1 MLKRA
6 SFVEVNTHSLRH
18 NFNAVKNI
26 VPKDACVMAVVKA
39 NAYGAGALKASEI
52 FLQEGANY
60 LGVATLDEA
69 LELRSHFSQTPILI
83 LGYSP
88 NANASMLIDN
98 DLSAMVFSLEQAEI
112 FSQMALKAKKR
123 LKVHLKIDT
132 GMHRLGLEPNFKSI
146 ETIKKIRALKGLEV
160 EGIFTHL
167 SNADA
172 NIKTHAKNQMKAFNA
187 FLEQLLDQKIEF
199 QYRHAYN
206 SAGIL
211 SLCNGNENR
220 LLNLYRPGIMLYGFY
235 PSNEMKESSQ
245 TILKNVISLKA
256 RIVQI
261 KRVKKGE
268 FIGYGEHFYTNEET
282 LVGVLALGYADGLV
296 RALGNRIQVA
306 INNQLAPL
314 IGKVCM
320 DQCFVK
326 LNNIEAKEGDEVIL
340 FGDKSTKAND
350 ASEIATLLNTIPYEV
365 ISTLSK
371 RLERVYVWNKI
382 M

>member
-6 SFVEVNTHSLRH
+6 SFVEVNSASLRH
-18 NFNAVKNI
+18 NFSAVKSI
-26 VPKDACVMAVVKA
+26 VPKDAHIMAVVKA
-39 NAYGAGALKASEI
+39 NAYGAGAIKASEI

-69 LELRSHFSQTPILI
+69 LELRSHFSKTPILI

-88 NANASMLIDN
+88 NSNASMLIDN
-98 DLSAMVFSLEQAEI
+98 DLSAMIFSLEQAEV
-112 FSQMALKAKKR
+112 FSQMALKSQKR
-123 LKVHLKIDT
+123 LKIHLKIDT

-146 ETIKKIRALKGLEV
+146 EIIKKIHALKGLEV

-211 SLCNGNENR
+211 SLCNGDENR
-220 LLNLYRPGIMLYGFY
+220 FLNLYRPGIMLYGFY
-235 PSNEMKESSQ
+235 PSNGMKETCP

-256 RIVQI
+256 QIVQI
-261 KRVKKGE
+261 RSVKKGE

-282 LVGVLALGYADGLV
+282 LVGVLALGYADGLM

-326 LNNIEAKEGDEVIL
+326 LNNIQAKEGDEVIL
-340 FGDKSTKAND
+340 FGDKSAKAND
-350 ASEIATLLNTIPYEV
+350 ASEIAALLNTIPYET

-371 RLERVYVWNKI
+371 RLERVYI
-382 M
+382 

>member
-6 SFVEVNTHSLRH
+6 SFVEVNTASLRH
-18 NFNAVKNI
+18 NFSAVKSI
-26 VPKDACVMAVVKA
+26 VPKDAHIMAVVKA
-39 NAYGAGALKASEI
+39 NAYGAGAIKASEI

-69 LELRSHFSQTPILI
+69 LELRSHFSKTPILI

-88 NANASMLIDN
+88 NSNASMLIDN
-98 DLSAMVFSLEQAEI
+98 DLSTMIFSLEQAEV
-112 FSQMALKAKKR
+112 FSQMALKSQKR
-123 LKVHLKIDT
+123 LKIHLKIDT

-146 ETIKKIRALKGLEV
+146 EIIKKIRALKGLEI

-172 NIKTHAKNQMKAFNA
+172 KIKTHAKNQMKAFNA

-220 LLNLYRPGIMLYGFY
+220 FLNLYRPGIMLYGFY
-235 PSNEMKESSQ
+235 PSNGMKETCP
-245 TILKNVISLKA
+245 TILKNVVSLKA
-256 RIVQI
+256 QIVQI
-261 KRVKKGE
+261 RSVKKGE

-282 LVGVLALGYADGLV
+282 LVGVLALGYADGLM

-326 LNNIEAKEGDEVIL
+326 LNNIQAKEGDEVIL

-350 ASEIATLLNTIPYEV
+350 ASEIAALLNTIPYET

-371 RLERVYVWNKI
+371 RLEHVYI
-382 M
+382 

>member
-6 SFVEVNTHSLRH
+6 SFVEVDTASLRH
-18 NFNAVKNI
+18 NFSAVKSI
-26 VPKDACVMAVVKA
+26 VPKDAHIMAVVKA
-39 NAYGAGALKASEI
+39 NAYGAGAIKASEI

-69 LELRSHFSQTPILI
+69 LELRSHFSKTPILI

-112 FSQMALKAKKR
+112 FSQMALKSQKR
-123 LKVHLKIDT
+123 LKIHLKIDT

-146 ETIKKIRALKGLEV
+146 ETIKKIRALKGLEI

-172 NIKTHAKNQMKAFNA
+172 KIKTHAKNQMKAFNA

-235 PSNEMKESSQ
+235 PSNEMKESCP

-261 KRVKKGE
+261 RSVKKGE

-296 RALGNRIQVA
+296 RALGNRIQVV

-326 LNNIEAKEGDEVIL
+326 LNNIQAKEGDEVIL
-340 FGDKSTKAND
+340 FGDKSAKAND
-350 ASEIATLLNTIPYEV
+350 ASEIATLLNTIPYET

-371 RLERVYVWNKI
+371 RLERVYI
-382 M
+382 

>member
-6 SFVEVNTHSLRH
+6 SFVEVDTASLRH
-18 NFNAVKNI
+18 NFSAVKSI
-26 VPKDACVMAVVKA
+26 VPKDAHIMAVVKA
-39 NAYGAGALKASEI
+39 NAYGAGAIKASEI

-69 LELRSHFSQTPILI
+69 LELRSHFSKTPILI

-88 NANASMLIDN
+88 NSNASMLIDN
-98 DLSAMVFSLEQAEI
+98 DLSAMIFSLEQAEV
-112 FSQMALKAKKR
+112 FSQMALKSQKR
-123 LKVHLKIDT
+123 LKIHLKIDT

-146 ETIKKIRALKGLEV
+146 EIIKKIRTLKGLEV

-187 FLEQLLDQKIEF
+187 FLEQLLNQKIEF

-220 LLNLYRPGIMLYGFY
+220 FLNLYRPGIMLYGFY
-235 PSNEMKESSQ
+235 PSDGMKETCP

-256 RIVQI
+256 QIVQI
-261 KRVKKGE
+261 RSVKKGE

-282 LVGVLALGYADGLV
+282 LVGVLALGYADGLI

-326 LNNIEAKEGDEVIL
+326 LNNIQAKEGDEVIL
-340 FGDKSTKAND
+340 FGDKSAKAND
-350 ASEIATLLNTIPYEV
+350 ASEIAALLNTIPYET

-371 RLERVYVWNKI
+371 RLERVYI
-382 M
+382 

>member
-6 SFVEVNTHSLRH
+6 SFVEVNSASLRH
-18 NFNAVKNI
+18 NFGAVKRI
-26 VPKDACVMAVVKA
+26 VPKDAHIMAVVKA
-39 NAYGAGALKASEI
+39 NAYGAGAIKASEI

-69 LELRSHFSQTPILI
+69 LELRSHFSKTPILI

-88 NANASMLIDN
+88 NSNASMLIDN
-98 DLSAMVFSLEQAEI
+98 DLSAMIFSLEQAEV
-112 FSQMALKAKKR
+112 FSQMALKSQKR
-123 LKVHLKIDT
+123 LKIHLKIDT

-146 ETIKKIRALKGLEV
+146 EIIKKIRALKGLEI

-172 NIKTHAKNQMKAFNA
+172 RIKTHAKNQMKAFNA
-187 FLEQLLDQKIEF
+187 FLEQLLNQKIEF

-235 PSNEMKESSQ
+235 PSNGMKETCP

-256 RIVQI
+256 QIVQI
-261 KRVKKGE
+261 RSVKKGE

-282 LVGVLALGYADGLV
+282 LVGVLALGYADGLM

-326 LNNIEAKEGDEVIL
+326 LNNIQAKEGDEVIL
-340 FGDKSTKAND
+340 FGDKSAKAND
-350 ASEIATLLNTIPYEV
+350 ASEIAALLNTIPYET

-371 RLERVYVWNKI
+371 RLERVYI
-382 M
+382 

>member
-6 SFVEVNTHSLRH
+6 SFVEVDTASLRH
-18 NFNAVKNI
+18 NFSAVKSI
-26 VPKDACVMAVVKA
+26 VPKDAHIMAVVKA
-39 NAYGAGALKASEI
+39 NAYGAGAIKASEI

-60 LGVATLDEA
+60 LGVAVLDEA
-69 LELRSHFSQTPILI
+69 LELRSHFPKTPILI

-88 NANASMLIDN
+88 NSNASMLIDN
-98 DLSAMVFSLEQAEI
+98 DLSAMVFSLEQAEV
-112 FSQMALKAKKR
+112 FSQMALKSQKR
-123 LKVHLKIDT
+123 LKIHLKIDT

-146 ETIKKIRALKGLEV
+146 EIIKKIRALKGLEV

-187 FLEQLLDQKIEF
+187 FLEQLLNQKIEF

-235 PSNEMKESSQ
+235 PSNGMKESCS

-261 KRVKKGE
+261 RSVKKGE

-282 LVGVLALGYADGLV
+282 LVGVLALGYADGLM

-326 LNNIEAKEGDEVIL
+326 LNNIQAKEGDEVIL
-340 FGDKSTKAND
+340 FGDKSAKAND
-350 ASEIATLLNTIPYEV
+350 ASEIAMLLNTIPYET

-371 RLERVYVWNKI
+371 RLERVYV
-382 M
+382 

>member
-6 SFVEVNTHSLRH
+6 SFVEVNTASLRH
-18 NFNAVKNI
+18 NFNAVKSI

-88 NANASMLIDN
+88 NTNASMLIDN
-98 DLSAMVFSLEQAEI
+98 DLSAMVFSLEQAEV
-112 FSQMALKAKKR
+112 FSQVALKSQKR
-123 LKVHLKIDT
+123 LKIHLKIDT
-132 GMHRLGLEPNFKSI
+132 GMHRLGLEPTFKSI

-268 FIGYGEHFYTNEET
+268 LIGYGEHFYTNEET

-306 INNQLAPL
+306 INNQSAPL

-326 LNNIEAKEGDEVIL
+326 LNDIEAKEGDEVIL
-340 FGDKSTKAND
+340 FGDKSAKAND
-350 ASEIATLLNTIPYEV
+350 ASEIAALLNTIPYET

-371 RLERVYVWNKI
+371 RLERVYV
-382 M
+382 

>member
-6 SFVEVNTHSLRH
+6 SFVEVNTASLRH
-18 NFNAVKNI
+18 NFSAVKSI
-26 VPKDACVMAVVKA
+26 VPKDAHIMAVVKA
-39 NAYGAGALKASEI
+39 NAYGAGAIKASEI
-52 FLQEGANY
+52 FLQEGAHY

-69 LELRSHFSQTPILI
+69 LELRSHFPKTPILI

-88 NANASMLIDN
+88 NSNASMLIDN
-98 DLSAMVFSLEQAEI
+98 DLSAMIFSLEQAEV
-112 FSQMALKAKKR
+112 FSQMALKSQKR
-123 LKVHLKIDT
+123 LKIHLKIDT

-146 ETIKKIRALKGLEV
+146 EIIKKIRALKGLEV

-167 SNADA
+167 SNADTK
-172 NIKTHAKNQMKAFNA
+172 IKTHAKNQMKAFNA

-220 LLNLYRPGIMLYGFY
+220 FLNLYRPGIMLYGFY
-235 PSNEMKESSQ
+235 PSNEVKQSCP
-245 TILKNVISLKA
+245 TILKNVVSLKA
-256 RIVQI
+256 QIVQI
-261 KRVKKGE
+261 RSVKKGE
-268 FIGYGEHFYTNEET
+268 FIGYGEYFYTNEET
-282 LVGVLALGYADGLV
+282 LVGVLALGYADGLM

-314 IGKVCM
+314 IGRVCM

-326 LNNIEAKEGDEVIL
+326 LNNIQAKEGDEVIL
-340 FGDKSTKAND
+340 FGDKSAKAND
-350 ASEIATLLNTIPYEV
+350 ASEIAMLLNTIPYET

-371 RLERVYVWNKI
+371 RLERVYI
-382 M
+382 

>member
-6 SFVEVNTHSLRH
+6 SFVEVDTASLRH
-18 NFNAVKNI
+18 NFSAVKSI

-39 NAYGAGALKASEI
+39 NAYGAGAIKASEI

-69 LELRSHFSQTPILI
+69 LELRSHFSKTPILI

-88 NANASMLIDN
+88 NANASMLVDN
-98 DLSAMVFSLEQAEI
+98 DLSTMVFSLEQAEV
-112 FSQMALKAKKR
+112 FSQMALKSQKR

-146 ETIKKIRALKGLEV
+146 EIIKKIRALKGLEV

-172 NIKTHAKNQMKAFNA
+172 KIKTHAKNQMKAFNA

-235 PSNEMKESSQ
+235 PSNGMKESCP

-256 RIVQI
+256 QIVQI
-261 KRVKKGE
+261 RSVKKGE

-282 LVGVLALGYADGLV
+282 LVGVLALGYADGLA
-296 RALGNRIQVA
+296 RALGNRIQVV

-326 LNNIEAKEGDEVIL
+326 LNNIQAKEGDEVIL
-340 FGDKSTKAND
+340 FGDKSAKAND
-350 ASEIATLLNTIPYEV
+350 ASEIAALLNTIPYET

-371 RLERVYVWNKI
+371 RLERVYI
-382 M
+382 

>member
-6 SFVEVNTHSLRH
+6 SFVEVDTASLRH
-18 NFNAVKNI
+18 NFSAVKSI

-39 NAYGAGALKASEI
+39 NAYGAGAIKASEI

-69 LELRSHFSQTPILI
+69 LELRSHFSKTPILI

-112 FSQMALKAKKR
+112 FSQAALKSQKR

-172 NIKTHAKNQMKAFNA
+172 KIKTHAKNQMKAFNA
-187 FLEQLLDQKIEF
+187 FLEQLLEQKIEF

-235 PSNEMKESSQ
+235 PSNEVKQSCP

-256 RIVQI
+256 QIVQI
-261 KRVKKGE
+261 RSVKKGE

-282 LVGVLALGYADGLV
+282 LVGVLALGYADGLM
-296 RALGNRIQVA
+296 RALGNRIQVV

-340 FGDKSTKAND
+340 FGDKSAKAND
-350 ASEIATLLNTIPYEV
+350 ASEIAMLLNTIPYET

-371 RLERVYVWNKI
+371 RLERVYI
-382 M
+382 

>member
-6 SFVEVNTHSLRH
+6 SFVEVNSASLRH
-18 NFNAVKNI
+18 NFSTVKSI
-26 VPKDACVMAVVKA
+26 VPKDAHIMAVVKA
-39 NAYGAGALKASEI
+39 NAYGAGAIKASEI

-69 LELRSHFSQTPILI
+69 LELRSHFSKTPILI

-88 NANASMLIDN
+88 NSNASMLIDN
-98 DLSAMVFSLEQAEI
+98 DLSAMIFSLEQAEV
-112 FSQMALKAKKR
+112 FSQMALKSQKR
-123 LKVHLKIDT
+123 LKIHLKIDT

-146 ETIKKIRALKGLEV
+146 EIIKKIRALKGLEV

-167 SNADA
+167 SNADTK
-172 NIKTHAKNQMKAFNA
+172 IKTHAKNQMKAFNA
-187 FLEQLLDQKIEF
+187 FLEQLLNQKIEF

-235 PSNEMKESSQ
+235 PSNEMKESCP

-261 KRVKKGE
+261 RSVKKGE

-282 LVGVLALGYADGLV
+282 LVGVLALGYADGLM

-340 FGDKSTKAND
+340 FGDKSAKAND
-350 ASEIATLLNTIPYEV
+350 ASEIAALLNTIAYET

-371 RLERVYVWNKI
+371 RLERVYI
-382 M
+382 

>member
-6 SFVEVNTHSLRH
+6 SFVEVNTASLRH
-18 NFNAVKNI
+18 NFNAVKSI
-26 VPKDACVMAVVKA
+26 VPKDAHIMAVVKA
-39 NAYGAGALKASEI
+39 NAYGAGAIKASEI

-60 LGVATLDEA
+60 LGVAALDEA
-69 LELRSHFSQTPILI
+69 LELRSHFPKTPILI

-88 NANASMLIDN
+88 NSNASMLIDN
-98 DLSAMVFSLEQAEI
+98 DLSAMVFSLEQAEV
-112 FSQMALKAKKR
+112 FSQMALKSQKR

-146 ETIKKIRALKGLEV
+146 ETIKKIRALKGLEI

-172 NIKTHAKNQMKAFNA
+172 KIKTHAKNQMKAFNA

-220 LLNLYRPGIMLYGFY
+220 FLNLYRPGIMLYGFY
-235 PSNEMKESSQ
+235 PSNEMKESCP

-256 RIVQI
+256 QIVQI
-261 KRVKKGE
+261 RSVKKGE

-282 LVGVLALGYADGLV
+282 LVGVLALGYADGLM
-296 RALGNRIQVA
+296 RTLGNRIQVA

-326 LNNIEAKEGDEVIL
+326 LNNIQAKEGDEVIL
-340 FGDKSTKAND
+340 FGDKSANAND
-350 ASEIATLLNTIPYEV
+350 ASEIATLLNTIAYET

-371 RLERVYVWNKI
+371 RLERVYI
-382 M
+382 

>member
-6 SFVEVNTHSLRH
+6 SFVEVNSASLRH
-18 NFNAVKNI
+18 NFSAVKSI
-26 VPKDACVMAVVKA
+26 VPKDAHIMAVVKA
-39 NAYGAGALKASEI
+39 NAYGAGAIKASEI

-69 LELRSHFSQTPILI
+69 LELRSHFSKTPILI

-88 NANASMLIDN
+88 NSNASMLIDN
-98 DLSAMVFSLEQAEI
+98 DLSAMIFSLEQAEV
-112 FSQMALKAKKR
+112 FSQMALKSQKR
-123 LKVHLKIDT
+123 LKIHLKIDT

-146 ETIKKIRALKGLEV
+146 EIIKKIRTLKGLEI

-172 NIKTHAKNQMKAFNA
+172 KIKTHAKNQMKAFNA

-220 LLNLYRPGIMLYGFY
+220 FLNLYRPGIMLYGFY
-235 PSNEMKESSQ
+235 PSNGMKETCP

-256 RIVQI
+256 QIVQI
-261 KRVKKGE
+261 RSVKKGE

-340 FGDKSTKAND
+340 FGDKSAKAND
-350 ASEIATLLNTIPYEV
+350 ASEIAALLNTIPYET

-371 RLERVYVWNKI
+371 RLERVYI
-382 M
+382 

>member
-6 SFVEVNTHSLRH
+6 SFVEVNTASLRH
-18 NFNAVKNI
+18 NFNAVKSI

-39 NAYGAGALKASEI
+39 NAYGVGAIKASEI

-60 LGVATLDEA
+60 LGVAALDEA
-69 LELRSHFSQTPILI
+69 LELRSYFSKTPILI

-88 NANASMLIDN
+88 NSNASMLIDN
-98 DLSAMVFSLEQAEI
+98 DLSAMVFSLEQAEV
-112 FSQMALKAKKR
+112 FSQMALKSQKR

-146 ETIKKIRALKGLEV
+146 EIIKKIRALKGLEI

-172 NIKTHAKNQMKAFNA
+172 KIKTHAKNQMKAFNA

-235 PSNEMKESSQ
+235 PSNEMKESCP
-245 TILKNVISLKA
+245 TILKNVVSLKA
-256 RIVQI
+256 QIVQI
-261 KRVKKGE
+261 RSVKKGE

-282 LVGVLALGYADGLV
+282 LVGVLALGYADGLM

-326 LNNIEAKEGDEVIL
+326 LNGIEAKEGDEVIL
-340 FGDKSTKAND
+340 FGDKSAKAND
-350 ASEIATLLNTIPYEV
+350 ASEIAVLLNTIAYET

-371 RLERVYVWNKI
+371 RLERVYI
-382 M
+382 

>member
-6 SFVEVNTHSLRH
+6 SFVEVNTASLRH
-18 NFNAVKNI
+18 NFSAVKSI
-26 VPKDACVMAVVKA
+26 VPKDAHIMAVVKA
-39 NAYGAGALKASEI
+39 NAYGVGAIKASEI

-69 LELRSHFSQTPILI
+69 LELRSHFSKTPILI

-88 NANASMLIDN
+88 NSNASMLIDN
-98 DLSAMVFSLEQAEI
+98 DLSAMIFSLEQAEV
-112 FSQMALKAKKR
+112 FSQMALKSQKR
-123 LKVHLKIDT
+123 LKIHLKIDT

-146 ETIKKIRALKGLEV
+146 EIIKKIRALKGLEI

-172 NIKTHAKNQMKAFNA
+172 KIKTHAKNQMKAFNA

-220 LLNLYRPGIMLYGFY
+220 FLNLYRPGIMLYGFY
-235 PSNEMKESSQ
+235 PSNGMKETCP

-256 RIVQI
+256 QIVQI
-261 KRVKKGE
+261 RSVKKGE

-326 LNNIEAKEGDEVIL
+326 LNNIQAKEGDEVIL
-340 FGDKSTKAND
+340 FGDKSAKAND
-350 ASEIATLLNTIPYEV
+350 ASEIAALLNTIPYET

-371 RLERVYVWNKI
+371 RLERIYI
-382 M
+382 

>member
-6 SFVEVNTHSLRH
+6 SFVEVNTASLRH
-18 NFNAVKNI
+18 NFSAVKSI

-88 NANASMLIDN
+88 NTNASMLIDN
-98 DLSAMVFSLEQAEI
+98 DLSAMVFSLEQAEV
-112 FSQMALKAKKR
+112 FSQVALKSQKR
-123 LKVHLKIDT
+123 LKIHLKIDT
-132 GMHRLGLEPNFKSI
+132 GMHRLGLEPTFKSI
-146 ETIKKIRALKGLEV
+146 EIIKKIRALKGLEV

-187 FLEQLLDQKIEF
+187 FLEQLLNQKIEF

-282 LVGVLALGYADGLV
+282 LVGVLALGYADGLA

-326 LNNIEAKEGDEVIL
+326 LNDIQAKEGDEVIL
-340 FGDKSTKAND
+340 FGDKSARAND
-350 ASEIATLLNTIPYEV
+350 ASEIAALLNTIPYET

-371 RLERVYVWNKI
+371 RLERVYI
-382 M
+382 

>member
-6 SFVEVNTHSLRH
+6 SFVEVNTASLRH
-18 NFNAVKNI
+18 NFSTVKSI
-26 VPKDACVMAVVKA
+26 IPKDACVMAVVKA

-69 LELRSHFSQTPILI
+69 LELRSHFSKTPILI

-98 DLSAMVFSLEQAEI
+98 DLSVMIFSLEQAEV

-123 LKVHLKIDT
+123 LKIHLKIDT

-146 ETIKKIRALKGLEV
+146 EIIKKIRALKGLEV

-172 NIKTHAKNQMKAFNA
+172 KIKTHAKNQMKAFNA

-235 PSNEMKESSQ
+235 PSNGMKESCP

-256 RIVQI
+256 QIVQI
-261 KRVKKGE
+261 RSVKKGE

-282 LVGVLALGYADGLV
+282 LVGVLALGYADGLM

-326 LNNIEAKEGDEVIL
+326 LNNIQAKEGDEVIL
-340 FGDKSTKAND
+340 FGDKSAKAND
-350 ASEIATLLNTIPYEV
+350 ASEIAMLLNTIAYET

-371 RLERVYVWNKI
+371 RLERVYI
-382 M
+382 

>member
-6 SFVEVNTHSLRH
+6 SFVEVDTSSLRH
-18 NFNAVKNI
+18 NFSAVKSI
-26 VPKDACVMAVVKA
+26 VPKDAHIMAVVKA
-39 NAYGAGALKASEI
+39 NAYGAGAIKASEI

-69 LELRSHFSQTPILI
+69 LELRSRFSKTPILI

-88 NANASMLIDN
+88 NSNASMLIDN
-98 DLSAMVFSLEQAEI
+98 DLSAMIFSLEQAEV
-112 FSQMALKAKKR
+112 FSQTALKSQKR
-123 LKVHLKIDT
+123 LKIHLKIDT

-146 ETIKKIRALKGLEV
+146 EIIKKICALKGLEV

-172 NIKTHAKNQMKAFNA
+172 KIKTHAKNQMKAFNA
-187 FLEQLLDQKIEF
+187 FLEQLLNQKIEF

-220 LLNLYRPGIMLYGFY
+220 FLNLYRPGIMLYGFY
-235 PSNEMKESSQ
+235 PSNGMKE
-245 TILKNVISLKA
+245 TCPIILKNVISLKA
-256 RIVQI
+256 QI
-261 KRVKKGE
+261 IQIRSVKKGE

-282 LVGVLALGYADGLV
+282 LVGVLALGYADGLM

-326 LNNIEAKEGDEVIL
+326 LNNIQAKEGDEVIL
-340 FGDKSTKAND
+340 FGDKSANAND
-350 ASEIATLLNTIPYEV
+350 ASEIAALLNTIPYET

-371 RLERVYVWNKI
+371 RLERVYI
-382 M
+382 

>member
-6 SFVEVNTHSLRH
+6 SFVEVNSASLRH
-18 NFNAVKNI
+18 NFSAVKSI

-39 NAYGAGALKASEI
+39 NAYGAGAIKASEI

-69 LELRSHFSQTPILI
+69 LELRSHFSKTPILI

-98 DLSAMVFSLEQAEI
+98 DLSAMVFSLEQAEV

-146 ETIKKIRALKGLEV
+146 EIIKKIRALKGLEV

-172 NIKTHAKNQMKAFNA
+172 KIKTHAKNQMKAFNA

-261 KRVKKGE
+261 RSVKKGE

-282 LVGVLALGYADGLV
+282 LVGVLALGYADGLA
-296 RALGNRIQVA
+296 RALGNRIQVV
-306 INNQLAPL
+306 INNQSAPL

-326 LNNIEAKEGDEVIL
+326 LNDIQAKEGDEVIL
-340 FGDKSTKAND
+340 FGDKSAKAND
-350 ASEIATLLNTIPYEV
+350 ASEIAVLLNTIAYET

-371 RLERVYVWNKI
+371 RLERVYI
-382 M
+382 

>member
-6 SFVEVNTHSLRH
+6 SFVEVDTSSLRH
-18 NFNAVKNI
+18 NFSAVKSI
-26 VPKDACVMAVVKA
+26 VPKDAHIMAVVKA
-39 NAYGAGALKASEI
+39 NAYGAGAIKASEI

-69 LELRSHFSQTPILI
+69 LELRSHFSKTPILI

-98 DLSAMVFSLEQAEI
+98 DLSAMIFSLEQAEV
-112 FSQMALKAKKR
+112 FSQTALKSQKR
-123 LKVHLKIDT
+123 LKIHLKIDT

-146 ETIKKIRALKGLEV
+146 EIIKKIRTLKGLEV

-172 NIKTHAKNQMKAFNA
+172 KIKTHAKNQMKAFNA
-187 FLEQLLDQKIEF
+187 FLEQLLNQKIEF

-235 PSNEMKESSQ
+235 PSNGMKETCP

-256 RIVQI
+256 QIVQI
-261 KRVKKGE
+261 RSVKKGE

-282 LVGVLALGYADGLV
+282 LVGVLALGYADGLM

-326 LNNIEAKEGDEVIL
+326 LNNIQAKEGDEVIL
-340 FGDKSTKAND
+340 FGDKSAKAND
-350 ASEIATLLNTIPYEV
+350 ASEIAALLNTIPYET

-371 RLERVYVWNKI
+371 RLERVYI
-382 M
+382 

>member
-6 SFVEVNTHSLRH
+6 SFVEVNTASLRH
-18 NFNAVKNI
+18 NFSAVKSI
-26 VPKDACVMAVVKA
+26 VPKDAHIMAVVKA
-39 NAYGAGALKASEI
+39 NAYGAGAIKASEI

-69 LELRSHFSQTPILI
+69 LELRSHFSKTPILI

-88 NANASMLIDN
+88 NSNASMLIDN
-98 DLSAMVFSLEQAEI
+98 DLSAMIFSLEQAEV
-112 FSQMALKAKKR
+112 FSQMALKSQKR
-123 LKVHLKIDT
+123 LKIHLKIDT

-146 ETIKKIRALKGLEV
+146 EIIKKIRALKGLEI

-172 NIKTHAKNQMKAFNA
+172 KIKTHAKNQMKAFNA

-235 PSNEMKESSQ
+235 PSNGMKETCP

-256 RIVQI
+256 QIVQI
-261 KRVKKGE
+261 RSVKKGE

-326 LNNIEAKEGDEVIL
+326 LNNIQAKEGDEVIL
-340 FGDKSTKAND
+340 FGDKSTNAND
-350 ASEIATLLNTIPYEV
+350 ASEIAALLNTIAYET

-371 RLERVYVWNKI
+371 RLERVYI
-382 M
+382 

>member
-6 SFVEVNTHSLRH
+6 SFVEVNTASLRH
-18 NFNAVKNI
+18 NFSAVKSI
-26 VPKDACVMAVVKA
+26 VPKDAHIMAVVKA
-39 NAYGAGALKASEI
+39 NAYGAGAIKASEI

-69 LELRSHFSQTPILI
+69 LELRSHFSKTPILI

-88 NANASMLIDN
+88 NSNASMLIDN
-98 DLSAMVFSLEQAEI
+98 DLSAMIFSLEQAEV
-112 FSQMALKAKKR
+112 FSQMALKSQKR
-123 LKVHLKIDT
+123 LKIHLKIDT

-146 ETIKKIRALKGLEV
+146 EIIKKIRALKGLEI

-172 NIKTHAKNQMKAFNA
+172 RIKTHAKNQMKAFNA
-187 FLEQLLDQKIEF
+187 FLEQLLNQKIEF

-235 PSNEMKESSQ
+235 PSNGMKETCP

-256 RIVQI
+256 QIVQI
-261 KRVKKGE
+261 RSVKKGE

-282 LVGVLALGYADGLV
+282 LVGVLALGYADGLM

-326 LNNIEAKEGDEVIL
+326 LNNIQAKEGDEVIL
-340 FGDKSTKAND
+340 FGDKSAKAND
-350 ASEIATLLNTIPYEV
+350 ASEIAALLNTIPYET

-371 RLERVYVWNKI
+371 RLERVYI
-382 M
+382 

>member
-18 NFNAVKNI
+18 NFNAVKSI

-69 LELRSHFSQTPILI
+69 LELRSHFSKTPILI

-98 DLSAMVFSLEQAEI
+98 DLSAMVFSLEQAEV
-112 FSQMALKAKKR
+112 FSQMALKSQKR
-123 LKVHLKIDT
+123 LKIHLKIDT

-146 ETIKKIRALKGLEV
+146 EIIKKIRALKGLEI

-172 NIKTHAKNQMKAFNA
+172 KIKTHAKNQMKAFNA
-187 FLEQLLDQKIEF
+187 FLEQLLNQKIEF

-261 KRVKKGE
+261 RSVKKGE
-268 FIGYGEHFYTNEET
+268 LIGYGEHFYTNEET
-282 LVGVLALGYADGLV
+282 LVGVLALGYADGLA

-326 LNNIEAKEGDEVIL
+326 LNGIEAKEGDEVIL
-340 FGDKSTKAND
+340 FGDKSAKAND
-350 ASEIATLLNTIPYEV
+350 ASEIAALLNTIAYET

-371 RLERVYVWNKI
+371 RLERVYV
-382 M
+382 

>member
-6 SFVEVNTHSLRH
+6 SFVEVDTASLRH
-18 NFNAVKNI
+18 NFNAVKSI
-26 VPKDACVMAVVKA
+26 VPKGTHIMAVVKA
-39 NAYGAGALKASEI
+39 NAYGAGAIKASEI

-69 LELRSHFSQTPILI
+69 LELRSHFSKTPILI

-88 NANASMLIDN
+88 NTNAFMLADN
-98 DLSAMVFSLEQAEI
+98 DLSTMVFSLEQAEV
-112 FSQMALKAKKR
+112 FSQMALKSQKR

-132 GMHRLGLEPNFKSI
+132 GMHRLGLEPTFKSI

-220 LLNLYRPGIMLYGFY
+220 FLNLYRPGIMLYGFY
-235 PSNEMKESSQ
+235 PSSEMKESCP

-268 FIGYGEHFYTNEET
+268 LIGYGKHFYTNEET

-326 LNNIEAKEGDEVIL
+326 LNGIEAKEGDEVIL
-340 FGDKSTKAND
+340 FGDKSAKAND
-350 ASEIATLLNTIPYEV
+350 ASEIAMLLNTIPYET

-371 RLERVYVWNKI
+371 RLERVYI
-382 M
+382 

>member
-6 SFVEVNTHSLRH
+6 SFVEVNTASLRH
-18 NFNAVKNI
+18 NFNAVKSI

-39 NAYGAGALKASEI
+39 NAYGVGAIKASEI

-69 LELRSHFSQTPILI
+69 LELRSHFSKTPILI

-88 NANASMLIDN
+88 NANASMLADN
-98 DLSAMVFSLEQAEI
+98 DLSAMIFSLEQAEI

-123 LKVHLKIDT
+123 LKIHLKIDT

-172 NIKTHAKNQMKAFNA
+172 KIKTHAKNQMKAFNA
-187 FLEQLLDQKIEF
+187 FLEQLLNQKIEF

-256 RIVQI
+256 QIVQI
-261 KRVKKGE
+261 RSVKKGE

-282 LVGVLALGYADGLV
+282 LVGVLALGYADGLA

-326 LNNIEAKEGDEVIL
+326 LNDIQAKEGDEVIL

-350 ASEIATLLNTIPYEV
+350 ASEIAALLNTIPYET

-371 RLERVYVWNKI
+371 RLERVYI
-382 M
+382 

>member
-6 SFVEVNTHSLRH
+6 SFVEVNTASLRH
-18 NFNAVKNI
+18 NFSAVKSI
-26 VPKDACVMAVVKA
+26 VPKDAHIMAVVKA
-39 NAYGAGALKASEI
+39 NAYGAGAIKASEI

-69 LELRSHFSQTPILI
+69 LELRSHFSKTPILI

-98 DLSAMVFSLEQAEI
+98 DLSAMIFSLEQAEV
-112 FSQMALKAKKR
+112 FSQMALKSQKR
-123 LKVHLKIDT
+123 LKIHLKIDT

-146 ETIKKIRALKGLEV
+146 EIIKKIRALKGLEI

-172 NIKTHAKNQMKAFNA
+172 KIKTHAKNQMKAFNA

-220 LLNLYRPGIMLYGFY
+220 FLNLYRPGIMLYGFY
-235 PSNEMKESSQ
+235 PSNGMKETCP

-256 RIVQI
+256 QIVQI
-261 KRVKKGE
+261 RSVKKGE

-282 LVGVLALGYADGLV
+282 LVGVLALGYADGLM

-326 LNNIEAKEGDEVIL
+326 LNNIQAKEGDEVIL
-340 FGDKSTKAND
+340 FGDKSAKAND
-350 ASEIATLLNTIPYEV
+350 ASEIATLLNTIPYET

-371 RLERVYVWNKI
+371 RLERVYI
-382 M
+382 

>member
-6 SFVEVNTHSLRH
+6 SFVEVNTASLRH
-18 NFNAVKNI
+18 NFSAVKSI

-39 NAYGAGALKASEI
+39 NAYGAGAIKASEI

-69 LELRSHFSQTPILI
+69 LELRSHFSKTPILI

-98 DLSAMVFSLEQAEI
+98 DLSAMVFSFEQAEV
-112 FSQMALKAKKR
+112 FSQMALKSQKR

-146 ETIKKIRALKGLEV
+146 EIIKKIRTLKGLEI

-167 SNADA
+167 SNANA
-172 NIKTHAKNQMKAFNA
+172 KIKTHAKNQMKAFNA

-235 PSNEMKESSQ
+235 PSNEMKESCP

-256 RIVQI
+256 QIVQI
-261 KRVKKGE
+261 RSVKKGE

-282 LVGVLALGYADGLV
+282 LVGVLALGYADGLM

-306 INNQLAPL
+306 INNQSAPL

-326 LNNIEAKEGDEVIL
+326 LNDIQAKEGDEVIL
-340 FGDKSTKAND
+340 FGDKSARAND
-350 ASEIATLLNTIPYEV
+350 ASEIAALLNTIAYET

-371 RLERVYVWNKI
+371 RLERVYI
-382 M
+382 

>member
-6 SFVEVNTHSLRH
+6 SFVEVNSASLRH
-18 NFNAVKNI
+18 NFGAVKSI
-26 VPKDACVMAVVKA
+26 VPKDAHIMAVVKA
-39 NAYGAGALKASEI
+39 NAYGAGAIKASEI

-69 LELRSHFSQTPILI
+69 LELRSYFSKTPILI

-98 DLSAMVFSLEQAEI
+98 DLSAMIFSLEQAEV
-112 FSQMALKAKKR
+112 FSQMALKSQKR
-123 LKVHLKIDT
+123 LKIHLKIDT

-146 ETIKKIRALKGLEV
+146 EIIKKIRALKGLEV

-172 NIKTHAKNQMKAFNA
+172 KIKTHAKNQMKAFNA
-187 FLEQLLDQKIEF
+187 FLEQLLNQKIEF

-220 LLNLYRPGIMLYGFY
+220 FLNLYRPGIMLYGFY
-235 PSNEMKESSQ
+235 PSDGMKETCP

-256 RIVQI
+256 QIVQI
-261 KRVKKGE
+261 RSVKKGE

-282 LVGVLALGYADGLV
+282 LVGVLALGYADGLM

-326 LNNIEAKEGDEVIL
+326 LNNIQAEEGDEVIL

-350 ASEIATLLNTIPYEV
+350 ASEIAALLNTIPYET

-371 RLERVYVWNKI
+371 RLERVYI
-382 M
+382 

>member
-6 SFVEVNTHSLRH
+6 SFVEVDTASLRH
-18 NFNAVKNI
+18 NFSAVKSI
-26 VPKDACVMAVVKA
+26 VPKDAHIMAVVKA
-39 NAYGAGALKASEI
+39 NAYGAGAIKASEI

-69 LELRSHFSQTPILI
+69 LELRSHFSKTPILI

-88 NANASMLIDN
+88 NSNASMLIDN
-98 DLSAMVFSLEQAEI
+98 DLSAMIFSLEQAEV
-112 FSQMALKAKKR
+112 FSQMALKSQKR
-123 LKVHLKIDT
+123 LKIHLKIDT

-146 ETIKKIRALKGLEV
+146 EIIKKICALKGLEV

-172 NIKTHAKNQMKAFNA
+172 KIKTHAKNQMKSFNA
-187 FLEQLLDQKIEF
+187 FLEQLLNQKIEF

-211 SLCNGNENR
+211 SLCNGDENR
-220 LLNLYRPGIMLYGFY
+220 FLNLYRPGIMLYGFY
-235 PSNEMKESSQ
+235 PSNGMKETCP

-256 RIVQI
+256 QIVQI
-261 KRVKKGE
+261 RSVKKGE

-282 LVGVLALGYADGLV
+282 LVGVLALGYADGLM

-340 FGDKSTKAND
+340 FGDKSAKAND
-350 ASEIATLLNTIPYEV
+350 ASEIAALLNTIPYET

-371 RLERVYVWNKI
+371 RLERVYI
-382 M
+382 

>member
-6 SFVEVNTHSLRH
+6 SFVEVNTASLRH
-18 NFNAVKNI
+18 NFHAAKNI

-88 NANASMLIDN
+88 NTNASMLVDN
-98 DLSAMVFSLEQAEI
+98 DLSAMVFSLEQAEV
-112 FSQMALKAKKR
+112 FSQIALKAKKR
-123 LKVHLKIDT
+123 LKIHLKIDT
-132 GMHRLGLEPNFKSI
+132 GMHRLGLEPTFKSI
-146 ETIKKIRALKGLEV
+146 ETIKKIRALKGLEI

-187 FLEQLLDQKIEF
+187 FLEQLLNQKIEF

-268 FIGYGEHFYTNEET
+268 LIGYGKHFYTNEET

-296 RALGNRIQVA
+296 RDLGNRIQVA

-340 FGDKSTKAND
+340 FGDKSAKAND
-350 ASEIATLLNTIPYEV
+350 ASEIATLLNTIPYET

-371 RLERVYVWNKI
+371 RLERVYV
-382 M
+382 

>member
-6 SFVEVNTHSLRH
+6 SFVEVNSASLRH
-18 NFNAVKNI
+18 NFSAVKSI
-26 VPKDACVMAVVKA
+26 VPKDAHIMAVVKA
-39 NAYGAGALKASEI
+39 NAYGAGAIKASEI

-69 LELRSHFSQTPILI
+69 LELRSHFPKTPILI

-88 NANASMLIDN
+88 NSNASMLIDN
-98 DLSAMVFSLEQAEI
+98 DLSAMIFSLEQAEV
-112 FSQMALKAKKR
+112 FSQMALKSQKR

-146 ETIKKIRALKGLEV
+146 EIIKKIRALKGLEV

-172 NIKTHAKNQMKAFNA
+172 KIKTHAKNQMKAFNA

-235 PSNEMKESSQ
+235 PSNGMKETCP

-256 RIVQI
+256 QIVQI
-261 KRVKKGE
+261 RSVKKGE

-282 LVGVLALGYADGLV
+282 LVGVLALGYADGLM

-326 LNNIEAKEGDEVIL
+326 LNNIQAKEGDEVIL
-340 FGDKSTKAND
+340 FGDKSAKAND
-350 ASEIATLLNTIPYEV
+350 ASEIAALLNTIPYET

-371 RLERVYVWNKI
+371 RLERVYI
-382 M
+382 

>member
-6 SFVEVNTHSLRH
+6 SFVEVNTASLRH
-18 NFNAVKNI
+18 NFSTVKSI
-26 VPKDACVMAVVKA
+26 VPKDAHIMAVVKA
-39 NAYGAGALKASEI
+39 NAYGAGAIKASEI

-69 LELRSHFSQTPILI
+69 LELRSHFPKTPILI

-98 DLSAMVFSLEQAEI
+98 DLSAMVFSLEQAEV
-112 FSQMALKAKKR
+112 FSQMALKSKKR

-146 ETIKKIRALKGLEV
+146 ETIKKIRALKGLEI

-172 NIKTHAKNQMKAFNA
+172 KIKTHAKNQMKAFNA

-220 LLNLYRPGIMLYGFY
+220 FLNLYRPGIMLYGFY
-235 PSNEMKESSQ
+235 PSNGMKESCP

-256 RIVQI
+256 QIVQI
-261 KRVKKGE
+261 RSVKKGE

-282 LVGVLALGYADGLV
+282 LVGVLALGYADGLM
-296 RALGNRIQVA
+296 RALGNRIQVV

-326 LNNIEAKEGDEVIL
+326 LNNIQAKEGDEVIL

-350 ASEIATLLNTIPYEV
+350 ASEIAMLLNTIAYET

-371 RLERVYVWNKI
+371 RLERVYI
-382 M
+382 

>member
-6 SFVEVNTHSLRH
+6 SFVEVNSASLRH
-18 NFNAVKNI
+18 NFSAVKSI
-26 VPKDACVMAVVKA
+26 VPKDAYIMAVVKA
-39 NAYGAGALKASEI
+39 NAYGAGAIEASEI

-69 LELRSHFSQTPILI
+69 LELRSHFSKTPILI

-98 DLSAMVFSLEQAEI
+98 DLSAMIFSLEQAEV
-112 FSQMALKAKKR
+112 FSQMALKSQKR
-123 LKVHLKIDT
+123 LKIHLKIDT

-146 ETIKKIRALKGLEV
+146 EIIKKICALKGLEI

-172 NIKTHAKNQMKAFNA
+172 KIKTHAKNQMKAFNA

-220 LLNLYRPGIMLYGFY
+220 FLNLYRPGIMLYGFY
-235 PSNEMKESSQ
+235 PSNGMKETCP

-256 RIVQI
+256 QIVQI
-261 KRVKKGE
+261 RSVKKGE

-282 LVGVLALGYADGLV
+282 LVGVLALGYADGLM

-340 FGDKSTKAND
+340 FGDKSAKAND
-350 ASEIATLLNTIPYEV
+350 ASEIAMLLNTIPYET

-371 RLERVYVWNKI
+371 RLERVYI
-382 M
+382 

>member
-6 SFVEVNTHSLRH
+6 SFVEVNSASLRH
-18 NFNAVKNI
+18 NFSAVKSI
-26 VPKDACVMAVVKA
+26 VPKDAHIMAVVKA
-39 NAYGAGALKASEI
+39 NAYGAGAIKASEI

-69 LELRSHFSQTPILI
+69 LELRSHFSKTPILI

-88 NANASMLIDN
+88 NSNASMLIDN
-98 DLSAMVFSLEQAEI
+98 DLSAMVFSLEQAEV
-112 FSQMALKAKKR
+112 FSQMALKSQKR
-123 LKVHLKIDT
+123 LKIHLKIDT

-146 ETIKKIRALKGLEV
+146 EIIKKIRTLKGLEI

-172 NIKTHAKNQMKAFNA
+172 KIKTHAKNQIKAFNA

-235 PSNEMKESSQ
+235 PSNEMKESCP

-261 KRVKKGE
+261 RSVKKGE

-282 LVGVLALGYADGLV
+282 LVGVLALGYADGLM

-326 LNNIEAKEGDEVIL
+326 LNNIQAKEGDEVIL
-340 FGDKSTKAND
+340 FGDKSAKAND
-350 ASEIATLLNTIPYEV
+350 ASEIAALLNTIPYET

-371 RLERVYVWNKI
+371 RLERVYI
-382 M
+382 

>member
-6 SFVEVNTHSLRH
+6 SFVEVNTASLRH
-18 NFNAVKNI
+18 NFSAVKSI
-26 VPKDACVMAVVKA
+26 VPKDAHIMAVVKA
-39 NAYGAGALKASEI
+39 NAYGAGAIKASEI

-69 LELRSHFSQTPILI
+69 LELRSHFPKTPILI

-88 NANASMLIDN
+88 NTNASMLVDN
-98 DLSAMVFSLEQAEI
+98 DLSAMVFSLEQAEV
-112 FSQMALKAKKR
+112 FSQMALKSQKR

-146 ETIKKIRALKGLEV
+146 ETIKKIRALKGLEI

-172 NIKTHAKNQMKAFNA
+172 KIKTHAKNQMKAFNA

-220 LLNLYRPGIMLYGFY
+220 FLNLYRPGIMLYGFY

-282 LVGVLALGYADGLV
+282 LVGVLALGYADGLM

-350 ASEIATLLNTIPYEV
+350 ASEIAALLNTIAYET

-371 RLERVYVWNKI
+371 RLERVYI
-382 M
+382 

>member
-6 SFVEVNTHSLRH
+6 SFVEVDTASLRH
-18 NFNAVKNI
+18 NFSAVKSI
-26 VPKDACVMAVVKA
+26 VPKDAHIMAVVKA
-39 NAYGAGALKASEI
+39 NAYGAGAIKASEI

-69 LELRSHFSQTPILI
+69 LELRSHFSKTPILI

-98 DLSAMVFSLEQAEI
+98 DLSAMIFSLEQAEV

-146 ETIKKIRALKGLEV
+146 EIIKKIRTLKGLEI

-220 LLNLYRPGIMLYGFY
+220 FLNLYRPGIMLYGFY

-256 RIVQI
+256 QIVQI
-261 KRVKKGE
+261 KSVKKGE
-268 FIGYGEHFYTNEET
+268 FIGYGKHFYANEET

-326 LNNIEAKEGDEVIL
+326 LNDIQAKEGDEVIL
-340 FGDKSTKAND
+340 FGDKSAKAND
-350 ASEIATLLNTIPYEV
+350 ASEIAALLNTIPYET

-371 RLERVYVWNKI
+371 RLERVYI
-382 M
+382 

>member
-6 SFVEVNTHSLRH
+6 SFVEVNTASLRH
-18 NFNAVKNI
+18 NFSAVKSI
-26 VPKDACVMAVVKA
+26 VPKDAHIMAVVKA
-39 NAYGAGALKASEI
+39 NAYGAGAIKASEI

-69 LELRSHFSQTPILI
+69 LELRSHFSKTPILI

-88 NANASMLIDN
+88 NSNASMLIDN
-98 DLSAMVFSLEQAEI
+98 DLSAMIFSLEQAEV
-112 FSQMALKAKKR
+112 FSQMALKSQKR
-123 LKVHLKIDT
+123 LKIHLKIDT

-146 ETIKKIRALKGLEV
+146 EIIKKIRTLKGLEV

-206 SAGIL
+206 SAGII
-211 SLCNGNENR
+211 SLCNGDENR

-235 PSNEMKESSQ
+235 PSNEMKETCP

-256 RIVQI
+256 QIVQI
-261 KRVKKGE
+261 RSVKKGE

-282 LVGVLALGYADGLV
+282 LVGVLALGYADGLM

-326 LNNIEAKEGDEVIL
+326 LNNIQAKEGDEVIL
-340 FGDKSTKAND
+340 FGDKSAKAND
-350 ASEIATLLNTIPYEV
+350 ASEIAMLLNTIPYET

-371 RLERVYVWNKI
+371 RLERVYI
-382 M
+382 

>member
-6 SFVEVNTHSLRH
+6 SFVEVNSASLRH
-18 NFNAVKNI
+18 NFSAVKSI
-26 VPKDACVMAVVKA
+26 VPKDAHIMAVVKA
-39 NAYGAGALKASEI
+39 NAYGAGAIKASEI

-69 LELRSHFSQTPILI
+69 LELRSHFSKTPILI

-88 NANASMLIDN
+88 NSNASMLIDN
-98 DLSAMVFSLEQAEI
+98 DLSAMIFSLEQAEV
-112 FSQMALKAKKR
+112 FSQMALKSQKR
-123 LKVHLKIDT
+123 LKIHLKIDT

-146 ETIKKIRALKGLEV
+146 EIIKKIRALKGLEI

-172 NIKTHAKNQMKAFNA
+172 KIKTHAKNQMKAFNA
-187 FLEQLLDQKIEF
+187 FLEQLLNQKIEF

-220 LLNLYRPGIMLYGFY
+220 FLNLYRPGIMLYGFY
-235 PSNEMKESSQ
+235 PSNGMKETCS
-245 TILKNVISLKA
+245 TILKNVVSLKA
-256 RIVQI
+256 QIVQI
-261 KRVKKGE
+261 RSVKKGE

-282 LVGVLALGYADGLV
+282 LVGVLALGYADGLM

-326 LNNIEAKEGDEVIL
+326 LNNIQAKEGDEVIL
-340 FGDKSTKAND
+340 FGDKSAKAND
-350 ASEIATLLNTIPYEV
+350 ASEIAALLNTIPYET

-371 RLERVYVWNKI
+371 RLERVYI
-382 M
+382 

>member
-6 SFVEVNTHSLRH
+6 SFVEVNTASLRH
-18 NFNAVKNI
+18 NFSAVKSI
-26 VPKDACVMAVVKA
+26 VPKDAHIMAVVKA
-39 NAYGAGALKASEI
+39 NAYGAGAIKASEI

-69 LELRSHFSQTPILI
+69 LELRSHFSKTPILI

-98 DLSAMVFSLEQAEI
+98 DLSAMIFSLEQAEV
-112 FSQMALKAKKR
+112 FSQMALKSQKR
-123 LKVHLKIDT
+123 LKIHLKIDT

-146 ETIKKIRALKGLEV
+146 EIIKKIRALKGLEV

-172 NIKTHAKNQMKAFNA
+172 KIKTHAKNQMKAFNA

-235 PSNEMKESSQ
+235 PSNGMKESCP

-256 RIVQI
+256 QIVQI
-261 KRVKKGE
+261 RSVKKGE

-282 LVGVLALGYADGLV
+282 LVGVLALGYADGLM

-326 LNNIEAKEGDEVIL
+326 LNNIQVKEGDEVIL
-340 FGDKSTKAND
+340 FGDKSAKAND
-350 ASEIATLLNTIPYEV
+350 ASEIAALLNTIPYET

-371 RLERVYVWNKI
+371 RLERVYI
-382 M
+382 

>member
-6 SFVEVNTHSLRH
+6 SFVEVNSASLRH
-18 NFNAVKNI
+18 NFSTVKSI
-26 VPKDACVMAVVKA
+26 VPKDAHIMAVVKA
-39 NAYGAGALKASEI
+39 NAYGVGAIKASEI

-69 LELRSHFSQTPILI
+69 LELRSHFSKTPILI

-88 NANASMLIDN
+88 NSNASMLIDN
-98 DLSAMVFSLEQAEI
+98 DLSTMVFSLEQAEV
-112 FSQMALKAKKR
+112 FSQMALKSQKR
-123 LKVHLKIDT
+123 LKIHLKIDT

-146 ETIKKIRALKGLEV
+146 EIIKKIRALKGLEV

-172 NIKTHAKNQMKAFNA
+172 KIKTHAKNQMKTFNA

-235 PSNEMKESSQ
+235 PSNGMKESCP

-256 RIVQI
+256 QIVQI
-261 KRVKKGE
+261 RSVKKGE

-282 LVGVLALGYADGLV
+282 LVGVLALGYADGLM

-326 LNNIEAKEGDEVIL
+326 LNNIQAKEGDEVIL
-340 FGDKSTKAND
+340 FGDKSAKAND
-350 ASEIATLLNTIPYEV
+350 ASEIAALLNTIPYET

-371 RLERVYVWNKI
+371 RLERVYI
-382 M
+382 